1 MKVRGLRR
9 TLADQRSPGQ
19 CFTNRSIYRTKISI
33 RFSTAVDIL
42 TDLMIM
48 ALPLRILWNLH
59 VTRRQKFGLATIF
72 SLATIVIIFAIV
84 RAVETSS
91 TLTPSALAS
100 LEGADPISLTLFS
113 AMESTI
119 AVIVS
124 CLPTFR
130 VFILG
135 KNSNSNNRHQS
146 DAENP
151 PIPSSI
157 PSCGFRSDS
166 RIDRPSSLL
175 CGLPISSPK
184 RWTLS
189 KNARRGTRG
198 PSSGEVKVAQL
209 RSYRSYELSTKKSA
223 RRERAPLSQRTVESD
238 QTLVGTPATAFL
250 TVSPKA
256 VAREWPN
263 IS

>member
-1 MKVRGLRR
+1 MRGLRR

-19 CFTNRSIYRTKISI
+19 CFSNRSIKRTKLSI
-33 RFSTAVDIL
+33 GVSTAVDIL

-48 ALPLRILWNLH
+48 ALPLRILWNLRI
-59 VTRRQKFGLATIF
+59 TRRQKLGLATIF
-72 SLATIVIIFAIV
+72 SLATIVIIFAVV

-91 TLTPSALAS
+91 TLTPSALVS
-100 LEGADPISLTLFS
+100 LNGGDPISLTLFS
-113 AMESTI
+113 TLESTI

-135 KNSNSNNRHQS
+135 HQNNSNNRPS

-151 PIPSSI
+151 RISPSNPSSGV
-157 PSCGFRSDS
+157 PSDS

-175 CGLPISSPK
+175 CGLPIS
-184 RWTLS
+184 RS
-189 KNARRGTRG
+189 KGWARSHNARRGTRE
-198 PSSGEVKVAQL
+198 PLSQEPKDAQL
-209 RSYRSYELSTKKSA
+209 SSYRSYEPSAKKSA
-223 RRERAPLSQRTVESD
+223 RIERAPQSQRNVESD
-238 QTLVGTPATAFL
+238 QTLVGTPLTDFR
-250 TVSPKA
+250 TVSPNA
-256 VAREWPN
+256 VARDWPN